1 MEEKD
6 FAARREQR
14 RQHRQKMMRRR
25 MTFFLCILLL
35 VIVVSVVLA
44 VRHNSKTEVPQGT
57 SVENADASIE
67 PTIDPKLAEM
77 VIFPQEP
84 EKPADIL
91 EGLNQDDGVKVA
103 YLTFDDGPTKTITP
117 QILDILRRYNV
128 KATFFQ
134 VGTLIEENPDMARRV
149 HDEGHLLA
157 NHSYA
162 HNYSKLYE
170 TEDGFITEIE
180 KTDALIREITG
191 VEEYP
196 KVFRFPGGGYNS
208 GSWGESKQAYKKVL
222 AEKGFRYC
230 DWNALNGDAEG
241 GSKSAEQLLARV
253 QKTAV
258 KEDVVILMHDA
269 ATKKTTAEALEPIL
283 QHLIEEGYTFKRLDQ
298 A

>member
-44 VRHNSKTEVPQGT
+44 VRHNSKTEVPQGANM
-57 SVENADASIE
+57 ENADASIE

-77 VIFPQEP
+77 VIFPQEL

-91 EGLNQDDGVKVA
+91 EGLNQDDGIKVA

-134 VGTLIEENPDMARRV
+134 VGTLI
-149 HDEGHLLA
+149 
-157 NHSYA
+157 
-162 HNYSKLYE
+162 
-170 TEDGFITEIE
+170 
-180 KTDALIREITG
+180 
-191 VEEYP
+191 
-196 KVFRFPGGGYNS
+196 
-208 GSWGESKQAYKKVL
+208 
-222 AEKGFRYC
+222 
-230 DWNALNGDAEG
+230 
-241 GSKSAEQLLARV
+241 
-253 QKTAV
+253 
-258 KEDVVILMHDA
+258 
-269 ATKKTTAEALEPIL
+269 
-283 QHLIEEGYTFKRLDQ
+283 
-298 A
+298 